1 GLSGISEKV
10 EDRARDQIEY
20 TDEDPMIRE
29 KFESELSRKGLQSVM
44 PDEAYRNPD
53 YEWSY
58 TQKKAS

>member
-1 GLSGISEKV
+1 V

-20 TDEDPMIRE
+20 TAEDPMIRE